1 MSRTT
6 ISTNHISK
14 KIWFPSGGK
23 DMPVAITLSSFLK
36 APNRPSAYNG
46 SAEYMVGDHI
56 RYYRGQ
62 RGESPPRI
70 DAFRRVQFDR
80 QATPNRASALAIAWF
95 STKSLSTRT
104 IFRLVLRTYSRRPA
118 ITGKLRER
126 DYPDYPKGGLCQSAS
141 GMGSSLF
148 RRTRC
153 V

>member
-80 QATPNRASALAIAWF
+80 QATLNRASALAIAWF
-95 STKSLSTRT
+95 STKTLSTRT
-104 IFRLVLRTYSRRPA
+104 LFRLALRAYSLGPA
-118 ITGKLRER
+118 ITGKIPARV
-126 DYPDYPKGGLCQSAS
+126 YPGYQRCGFYQPAS
-141 GMGSSLF
+141 GVGNFCF
-148 RRTRC
+148 RRAC
-153 V
+153 FV